1 MIMLI
6 IMMMTKMRMMTMVMM
21 IMRDPRT
28 GCFDLP
34 CLEQDDVKHNFD
46 GDD

>member
-1 MIMLI
+1 
-6 IMMMTKMRMMTMVMM
+6 MMTKMRMMTMVMT
-21 IMRDPRT
+21 IMRYPRT